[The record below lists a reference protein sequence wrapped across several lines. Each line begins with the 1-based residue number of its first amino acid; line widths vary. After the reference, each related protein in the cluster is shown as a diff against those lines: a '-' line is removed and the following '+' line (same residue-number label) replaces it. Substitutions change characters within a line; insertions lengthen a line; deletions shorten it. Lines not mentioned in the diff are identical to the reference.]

1 MPSGTDAG
9 RRREVTAVAERY
21 LRVERLASNSFA
33 VLAVAVFLGTGLLT
47 SLLPAVVVGLLLVGV
62 ARAPVL
68 QTSGTVRLRTDDGP
82 DAVVDALTGPTPP
95 VVPLQWGMADE
106 IDADGDAV
114 TYRTSFLFGLRTA
127 TVTVRTRTETAPD
140 GSRRVELDLEE
151 NGDPWGTYTA
161 DVSGGD
167 GRTEVDVEYASDRR
181 FGVRRLPQALVAGRC
196 RDEALAA
203 QGYTVVERKREVGP

>member
-1 MPSGTDAG
+1 MPSETDAG

-33 VLAVAVFLGTGLLT
+33 VLAVAVFLGTGLLA

-127 TVTVRTRTETAPD
+127 TVTVRARTDVAPD
-140 GSRRVELDLEE
+140 GTRRVELDLEE

-167 GRTEVDVEYASDRR
+167 GRTEIGVEYASDRR
-181 FGVRRLPQALVAGRC
+181 FGLRRLPQALVAGRY

-203 QGYTVVERKREVGP
+203 QGYTVVERRREVGL

>member
-9 RRREVTAVAERY
+9 RRREATAVAERY

-33 VLAVAVFLGTGLLT
+33 VLAVAVLLGTGLLT

-68 QTSGTVRLRTDDGP
+68 RTSGTVRLRTDDGP

-106 IDADGDAV
+106 IDVNGDAA

-127 TVTVRTRTETAPD
+127 TVTVRTRTGTAPD

-161 DVSGGD
+161 DVNGGD
-167 GRTEVDVEYASDRR
+167 GGTEIDVEYASDRR
-181 FGVRRLPQALVAGRC
+181 FGVRRLPQALVAARY
-196 RDEALAA
+196 REEALAA
-203 QGYTVVERKREVGP
+203 QGYTVVERRREVGL

>member
-1 MPSGTDAG
+1 MPSEPDAG
-9 RRREVTAVAERY
+9 RRREATAVAERY

-33 VLAVAVFLGTGLLT
+33 VLAVAVFLGTGFLT

-68 QTSGTVRLRTDDGP
+68 QTSGTVRLQTDDGP
-82 DAVVDALTGPTPP
+82 DAVVDALTGPTLP
-95 VVPLQWGMADE
+95 VVPLQWGIADE

-140 GSRRVELDLEE
+140 GTRRVELALEE

-161 DVSGGD
+161 DVSGG
-167 GRTEVDVEYASDRR
+167 GRTEVNVEYASDRR
-181 FGVRRLPQALVAGRC
+181 FGLRRLPQVLVTGRY
-196 RDEALAA
+196 REEALAT
-203 QGYTVVERKREVGP
+203 QGYTVVERRKEVGL

>member
-9 RRREVTAVAERY
+9 RRREATAVAERY

-95 VVPLQWGMADE
+95 VLPLQWGIADE

-161 DVSGGD
+161 DVSGG
-167 GRTEVDVEYASDRR
+167 GRTEVDVEYASKRR
-181 FGVRRLPQALVAGRC
+181 FGLRRVPQALVAGRY
-196 RDEALAA
+196 REEAFAA
-203 QGYTVVERKREVGP
+203 QGYTVVERRRKVGL

>member
-1 MPSGTDAG
+1 MPSETDAG
-9 RRREVTAVAERY
+9 RRREATAVAERY
-21 LRVERLASNSFA
+21 LRVERLASNFFA

-95 VVPLQWGMADE
+95 VLPLQWGIADE
-106 IDADGDAV
+106 IDADGDAA

-140 GSRRVELDLEE
+140 GSRRVELALEK
-151 NGDPWGTYTA
+151 NGDPWASYTA
-161 DVSGGD
+161 DVIGGD
-167 GRTEVDVEYASDRR
+167 GGTEIDVEYVSDRR
-181 FGVRRLPQALVAGRC
+181 FGLRRLPQALVAGRY
-196 RDEALAA
+196 REEAFAA
-203 QGYTVVERKREVGP
+203 QGYTVVERKRKVGP

>member
-1 MPSGTDAG
+1 MPSETDAG
-9 RRREVTAVAERY
+9 RRREATAVAERY

-95 VVPLQWGMADE
+95 VVPLQWGTADE
-106 IDADGDAV
+106 IDADGDAA
-114 TYRTSFLFGLRTA
+114 TYRTSFLFGLRTT
-127 TVTVRTRTETAPD
+127 TVTVRTRTGTAPD

-161 DVSGGD
+161 DVSGGS
-167 GRTEVDVEYASDRR
+167 RTEVDVEYASERR
-181 FGVRRLPQALVAGRC
+181 FGLRRLPQALVAGRY
-196 RDEALAA
+196 REEAFAA

>member
-1 MPSGTDAG
+1 MPSETDAG

-68 QTSGTVRLRTDDGP
+68 QTSRTVRLRTDNGP

-95 VVPLQWGMADE
+95 VVPLQWGIADGV
-106 IDADGDAV
+106 DADGDAV
-114 TYRTSFLFGLRTA
+114 TYRTSFLFGLRIA
-127 TVTVRTRTETAPD
+127 TVTVRTRTGTAPD
-140 GSRRVELDLEE
+140 GSRRVELELEM
-151 NGDPWGTYTA
+151 NGDPWESYTV

-167 GRTEVDVEYASDRR
+167 GRTDVDFEYASDRR
-181 FGVRRLPQALVAGRC
+181 FGLRRLPQVLITGRY